1 MVDYDLLKA
10 GDRLVVKW
18 GLLATRLSLFG
29 QTVTVLDIVEGPATH
44 TPRILICED
53 AETGGVA
60 LGCDGEHHWYWSDFE
75 FDYSSAEEEPD
86 VVAQDEDLIRLIG
99 G

>member
-1 MVDYDLLKA
+1 MVDYASLKP

-18 GLLATRLSLFG
+18 GLIAARLSLYG

-44 TPRILICED
+44 TSRILIRED
-53 AETGGVA
+53 AGTGGVA
-60 LGCDGEHHWYWSDFE
+60 IGRDGEHHWYWSDFE
-75 FDYSSAEEEPD
+75 FDYAFAEGEPD
-86 VVAQDEDLIRLIG
+86 IVAQDEDLIRLIG